1 MTGPLSQS
9 TVASRS
15 SSGTQNP
22 LTVVVTDTWKAN
34 LADQFAQGGDCLVG
48 PADSIFAGTGD
59 SWDNAVQQLLRTQF
73 LDRFQNS
80 GYESGPGF
88 YCVGDL
94 SNGATGAPT
103 YFHEASFNAAK
114 SGENYYFPRMSIC
127 PNSASLCRFSFPT
140 TLYGRKIKKMELV
153 ISTFGT
159 STTAPS
165 ITVDAYSVATRQTAS
180 DDYGSPGFASSM
192 VHDGLTGVT
201 TIYTPGN
208 LTNAPMHKLG
218 LLPITFNG
226 TTHNPT
232 IQISSS
238 SPVAILGVI
247 LYCDDWDIDGKGVR
261 FHGMAAAG
269 FAAFGGRYAAQNPT
283 MDSGAVPWYR
293 TFLRDDYCYGISNTM
308 STTSPTS
315 NGKLMIW
322 EAAINDRIIW
332 TTSFA
337 DFLTMVRDTVDLIM
351 TTSDKVQI
359 LFVIPY
365 AIAGGFDSWRKG
377 YDGATIDPEGTW
389 TAYTDVFY
397 QVQAKYPD
405 RIAILNLYADF
416 GYQDYATAITARG
429 WNTVDGVH
437 WKNGGPAY
445 AASRIMSVLP
455 SKASFSKATGASAT
469 ALTTNMTHAYRFD
482 GVTPKNL
489 GSAGGTMGRNTSGAL
504 PSLRSR
510 RTRDGKS
517 MRLNATAGYGFV
529 TSGNVAIPTGD
540 CSIFVRMKLTDEP
553 GAGNVNILSIFGD
566 ELGAGG
572 TFQLRLGDGLSNQ
585 IRMPSFTNANARST
599 GTVPLNQYS
608 IFGFVKSGSTV
619 TYYIDGIAAGTAT
632 ATTVTATTMPFR
644 VGEIAGYGGR
654 PTKGEVSHAFLWTRA
669 LSSTEVTNLTA
680 NPDLPFTLT

>member
-15 SSGTQNP
+15 SSGTPNP
-22 LTVVVTDTWKAN
+22 MTVIASDTWKTN
-34 LADQFAQGGDCLVG
+34 LANQLAQGGDCLVG

-59 SWDNAVQQLLRTQF
+59 SWNNAVQQQLRTAF
-73 LDRFQNS
+73 LDRYQNS

-94 SNGATGAPT
+94 SNGATGAPS
-103 YFHEASFNAAK
+103 YFHEGGFNATK
-114 SGENYYFPRMSIC
+114 SGENYYFPRMAIC
-127 PNSASLCRFSFPT
+127 PNSASACRFSFPT
-140 TLYGRKIKKMELV
+140 TLYGRKIKRMELV

-159 STTAPS
+159 STTAPT
-165 ITVDAYSVATRQTAS
+165 IVVDAYSVPTPQPPT
-180 DDYGSPGFASSM
+180 DDYQVSGFASTI

-201 TIYTPGN
+201 TTYTPGN
-208 LTNAPMHKLG
+208 VTNAPMHKLG
-218 LLPITFNG
+218 ILPITFNG

-232 IQISSS
+232 IQVSSS
-238 SPVAILGVI
+238 SPVAVLGVI

-269 FAAFGGRYAAQNPT
+269 FAAFGGRYNAQNPV

-293 TFLRDDYCYGISNTM
+293 SFLRDDYCYGISNTAV
-308 STTSPTS
+308 TTSPTS
-315 NGKLMIW
+315 NGKLLIW

-332 TTSFA
+332 TNSLA
-337 DFLTMVRDTVDLIM
+337 DFLVMVRDTTDLIM
-351 TTSDKVQI
+351 TTSDKIQI

-365 AIAGGFDSWRKG
+365 VIGGGFDSWRKG

-405 RIAILNLYADF
+405 RIAILNLYADL
-416 GYQDYATAITARG
+416 GYQDYASAITARG

-437 WKNGGPAY
+437 WKNGGPGY

-455 SKASFSKATGASAT
+455 SKASFNKATGVSAAT
-469 ALTTNMTHAYRFD
+469 ISNNLTHAYRFD
-482 GVTPKNL
+482 GVSPKNW
-489 GSAGGTMGRNTSGAL
+489 GSASGTLGRNASGAL

-517 MRLNATAGYGFV
+517 MSLAGTTGYGFV

-540 CSIFVRMKLTDEP
+540 CSMFVRMKLTADP
-553 GAGNVNILSIFGD
+553 GSSMAYISSVFG
-566 ELGAGG
+566 EESGPGG

-585 IRMPSFTNANARST
+585 IRVPSFTNAST
-599 GTVPLNQYS
+599 RATAAVPLNQYS
-608 IFGFVKSGSTV
+608 VFGFVRSGSTV
-619 TYYIDGIAAGTAT
+619 TYYIDGVAAGAAT

-644 VGEIAGYGGR
+644 VGEITGFSGR
-654 PTKGEVSHAFLWTRA
+654 PAKGEVSHAFLWTRA
-669 LSSTEVTNLTA
+669 LSGTEVTNLAA